1 MEIVHLAPWNTIE
14 VPGAFFGHVLIKNVF
29 KYELLLPNKRFL
41 AFINHFLDNT
51 RRSSFKFVSINEF
64 LQEIISIPH
73 AIHIVAKAHETPL
86 LLILVSLGE
95 MDEQSVACYSAT
107 SALAA
112 AVASSIAARRSLTA
126 ASSSAV
132 AVRPTVSSHA
142 SAASSSLAISGS
154 ASRQTRHAAGV
165 HWPGDLPVLVS
176 LAAANT
182 SAKVV
187 VFVIGNLSLT
197 TGC

>member
-112 AVASSIAARRSLTA
+112 VASSIAAPRSLTA

-176 LAAANT
+176 LAAAKI

-187 VFVIGNLSLT
+187 VPVISNLSLT
-197 TGC
+197 TSC